1 MDNRNDK
8 TQQLL
13 KRYLDGTLSK
23 KEFHEFLS
31 LLAGIDK
38 SRLSQELLTLWE
50 ASRSP
55 EFSLPEEEWDK
66 KMKQLTEETENFH
79 FKNRKKIYGDGM
91 QRPFSWGK
99 VAAAVFIFAIAG
111 GTFWFLSSRQDNN
124 SGLFAFL
131 NHPEYDIQPGGN
143 RAVLTLGDG
152 SRIVLDSLQ
161 NGTIAKQGNVEIVK
175 LDDGR
180 LAYDVSGDEK
190 SNILNNKIITPRGG
204 QYYVKL
210 PDGTKVWLNS
220 ASSID
225 FPAIFTGKERKVE
238 ITGEVYF
245 EVAHDANL
253 PFVVKAGDA
262 QIKVL
267 GTHFNVNAYE
277 DEDAVKVTLLE
288 GQVKVSSSPENSV
301 SLSPGQQVSLS
312 KTGDMDVAKVDPSA
326 AITWKN
332 GYFQFDHADIQTVMR
347 QLARWY
353 DVEIVYGK
361 AIPKQLFGGEM
372 QRNLTLSQVL
382 NILGK
387 SQVRFRIEDRKIIV
401 MN

>member
-1 MDNRNDK
+1 MNNINDNA
-8 TQQLL
+8 QQLL
-13 KRYLDGTLSK
+13 KGYLDGTLSK

-31 LLAGIDK
+31 LLSEIDK
-38 SRLSQELLTLWE
+38 SRLSKELLMLWE

-55 EFSLPEEEWDK
+55 EFSLPEEEWNQ
-66 KMKQLTEETENFH
+66 KMKKLTEETENFH
-79 FKNRKKIYGDGM
+79 FNREKKIYANSI
-91 QRPFSWGK
+91 QRSFSWGR
-99 VAAAVFIFAIAG
+99 VAAAIFIFAIAG
-111 GTFWFLSSRQDNN
+111 GIFWLLNSKHDNN
-124 SGLFAFL
+124 STFFAFF
-131 NHPEYDIQPGGN
+131 NQHEYDIQPGGN
-143 RAVLTLGDG
+143 RAVLTLDDG
-152 SRIVLDSLQ
+152 SQILLDSVQ
-161 NGTIAKQGNVEIVK
+161 NGTVAKQGNVKIVK
-175 LDDGR
+175 LEDGS
-180 LAYDVSGDEK
+180 LTYDVTGNEK
-190 SNILNNKIITPRGG
+190 SNILNNKITTPRGG

-210 PDGTKVWLNS
+210 PDGTKVWMNS

-253 PFVVKAGDA
+253 PFVVMAGDTKV
-262 QIKVL
+262 KVL

-288 GQVKVSSSPENSV
+288 GQVNVSSSENAV
-301 SLSPGQQVSLS
+301 SLSPGQQASLS
-312 KTGDMDVAKVDPSA
+312 KTGDIDIAKVDPSA
-326 AITWKN
+326 AVTWKN

-347 QLARWY
+347 QLSRWY
-353 DVEIVYGK
+353 NVDIVYEK
-361 AIPKQLFGGEM
+361 SIPKQLFGGEM

-387 SQVRFRIEDRKIIV
+387 SEVRFRIEDRKIIV